1 MKKKAFSKTFYQ
13 NLTLSLTCIAF
24 ICMPEVY
31 GQSADTLLLSI
42 DSARS
47 MAIEYNFQ
55 VKNANKDFE
64 ISQKKIWETIAIGL
78 PQISASASFQYNI
91 DIMAQLL
98 PDKYFGGPEGELM
111 EIKFGTEYNVNGAV
125 KVSQLLFDG
134 GYIVGLQAAK
144 IYSELALNNIE
155 KTETTVKNMVSRTYF
170 AARMFRENRDITI
183 ENLNNI
189 KKTLLETE
197 QQYKAGFADEIKLDQ
212 LRLTEANLSNALL
225 NLDRQV
231 LLTEQ
236 LLKFQIGIDLAQPII
251 LTNSLE
257 NLMDGLLLENLL
269 VKEFVADNHIDMRL
283 IKTQEE
289 LKILSLRREKASLI
303 PSMSAFF
310 SHQQS
315 ALRNEFNFGEQWKP
329 WYPTTMV
336 GVSLNI
342 PIFSSGMRMAKVSQA
357 KLEVE
362 KVNNL
367 RLQTEQ
373 SLQLDVINIKAELQT
388 AYEKYEVEK
397 GNMELAKKI
406 LRHTEAKFN
415 SGMASSMELTQAND
429 QLLKAQSNYFSAIFN
444 VLDAY
449 KKLETALGVSNK

>member
-1 MKKKAFSKTFYQ
+1 MKNRAFLRILDIKQPFFLGCLSFFCLPAVCGQ
-13 NLTLSLTCIAF
+13 NT
-24 ICMPEVY
+24 
-31 GQSADTLLLSI
+31 DTLKLSI
-42 DSARS
+42 DNACS
-47 MAIEYNFQ
+47 MAIEHNFQ

-64 ISQKKIWETIAIGL
+64 ISQKKIWETAAIGL

-91 DIMAQLL
+91 DIMAQVL
-98 PDKYFGGPEGELM
+98 PAQYFGGQPGELM

-155 KTETTVKNMVSRTYF
+155 KTETTVKDMVSRTYF

-212 LRLTEANLSNALL
+212 LRLTEANLRNALL

-231 LLTEQ
+231 LITEQ

-257 NLMDGLLLENLL
+257 ALMDGFSLEPLLA
-269 VKEFVADNHIDMRL
+269 KEFVADNHIDMRL

-289 LKILSLRREKASLI
+289 LKVLSLRREKASLM

-357 KLEVE
+357 RLEVE
-362 KVNNL
+362 KANNM

-388 AYEKYEVEK
+388 AFEKYEVEK

-406 LRHTEAKFN
+406 LRHTEAKFS
-415 SGMASSMELTQAND
+415 SGMVSSMELTQAND

-444 VLDAY
+444 VLDAH
-449 KKLETALGVSNK
+449 KKLETALGTSNK